1 MPRVA
6 RTLPLASGGSESK
19 INFSDM
25 ASVRV
30 SAFGKNPTYVI
41 QMNDI
46 HSVDYIPT
54 LS

>member
-6 RTLPLASGGSESK
+6 RTLPIASGGGEPK

-25 ASVRV
+25 GVRV

-41 QMNDI
+41 RMDDI